1 MNHKGR
7 EQSKEERNP
16 VVKTKKIV
24 TAGQKKLTHTIT
36 GQLQRARSLA
46 KRSRHGEC
54 WPQSNGHEKTVMWQ
68 STGWPASG
76 KNIPRIA
83 QSFLSHSKNL

>member
-1 MNHKGR
+1 MSHKDR
-7 EQSKEERNP
+7 EQLKEERKP

-24 TAGQKKLTHTIT
+24 TTVQKKLTHTLT
-36 GQLQRARSLA
+36 GQLQGARSLS
-46 KRSRHGEC
+46 KRARHGEC
-54 WPQSNGHEKTVMWQ
+54 WPQSNGHEKTGMWQ

-83 QSFLSHSKNL
+83 QSFLSHSKNF